1 MYNNEKFET
10 IKPLIFTKNL
20 KDNCKTIA
28 LNKTTRTL
36 GPIRYFPT
44 ANQEWFNSIYTYDN
58 NYIKNIVIADK
69 NLGRLIKSYFNLH
82 FNNKL
87 IANKRIITRFRR
99 LDIKQFFVSKAEL
112 KHTSSKIIITLYV
125 YNEERRI
132 LANRINRI
140 ETILFASSKSK
151 YLSNSL
157 DKKSFLSLKEKLNII
172 KHEKENVSFETLL
185 DELKF
190 SISEE
195 IKLER
200 DNLIRIKNLK
210 NNKGKQLEIKILE
223 KNLDDLLN
231 IIVDCKNYSLSHKY
245 YEKIYDKFFGK
256 TLLEKEIIT
265 IAYYKLL
272 LSLNKSKFEDKFLL
286 NLKPLISKI
295 YNKQVEFNIIN
306 LKALY
311 LNSDIFTQAISLKL
325 KNRNNSLLKVLR
337 SFLYMVKLPKINVI
351 RERFG
356 YTNPKNLWVNLV
368 KNLKVNYIFYNNK
381 DSLDHLLSGLL
392 QNSNFV
398 KELEEYKGNNQY
410 IKYSNKIITNNLLNS
425 VFNSLKYKSIGGV
438 RLEAKGRLTRRFTA
452 SRSVF
457 KIKWKG
463 SLKNIDSSYRGLS
476 SVILRGYIKSNIQ
489 YSIINSKTRNGAFG
503 LKGWISGK

>member
-1 MYNNEKFET
+1 MDNKNKFRT
-10 IKPLIFTKNL
+10 IYPLIFIKKL
-20 KDNCKTIA
+20 KDNCKTIP
-28 LNKTTRTL
+28 LNKIISTL
-36 GPIRYFPT
+36 GTMKYFPT
-44 ANQEWFNSIYTYDN
+44 SNQEWKNSIYTYEN
-58 NYIKNIVIADK
+58 NYIKNMIIADK

-99 LDIKQFFVSKAEL
+99 LAINKIFVSKAEL

-132 LANRINRI
+132 LAHRINRI
-140 ETILFASSKSK
+140 ETILF
-151 YLSNSL
+151 SNSL
-157 DKKSFLSLKEKLNII
+157 DRKTFLSLKDKLNII
-172 KHEKENVSFETLL
+172 KYEKENISFKTLL

-195 IKLER
+195 IKLEK
-200 DNLIRIKNLK
+200 DNIITIKNLK
-210 NNKGKQLEIKILE
+210 NNKEKQLEIKNLE

-231 IIVDCKNYSLSHKY
+231 IIVNCKKNNISHKY
-245 YEKIYDKFFGK
+245 YENIYDKFFCK

-286 NLKPLISKI
+286 NLKPLISII

-306 LKALY
+306 LKSMY

-325 KNRNNSLLKVLR
+325 KNRNNGLLKVLR

-356 YTNPKNLWVNLV
+356 YINPKFL
-368 KNLKVNYIFYNNK
+368 
-381 DSLDHLLSGLL
+381 
-392 QNSNFV
+392 
-398 KELEEYKGNNQY
+398 
-410 IKYSNKIITNNLLNS
+410 
-425 VFNSLKYKSIGGV
+425 
-438 RLEAKGRLTRRFTA
+438 
-452 SRSVF
+452 
-457 KIKWKG
+457 
-463 SLKNIDSSYRGLS
+463 
-476 SVILRGYIKSNIQ
+476 
-489 YSIINSKTRNGAFG
+489 
-503 LKGWISGK
+503 

>member
-1 MYNNEKFET
+1 MYNNDKLRK

-20 KDNCKTIA
+20 KDNCKRIA
-28 LNKTTRTL
+28 SNYITSTL
-36 GPIRYFPT
+36 GTMKYFPI
-44 ANQEWFNSIYTYDN
+44 ANQEWFNSIYTYDS
-58 NYIKNIVIADK
+58 NYTKSIVIADK
-69 NLGRLIKSYFNLH
+69 NLGRLIKNYFNLY

-87 IANKRIITRFRR
+87 IANKRVVTRFRR
-99 LDIKQFFVSKAEL
+99 LITNKIFVSKAEL

-132 LANRINRI
+132 LAHRLNRI
-140 ETILFASSKSK
+140 EAMLFASSS
-151 YLSNSL
+151 YLSSEL
-157 DKKSFLSLKEKLNII
+157 DKNNFLSFKDKLNII
-172 KHEKENVSFETLL
+172 KREKENVSFKTLL
-185 DELKF
+185 DELRF
-190 SISEE
+190 PISEE
-195 IKLER
+195 IKLEKE
-200 DNLIRIKNLK
+200 NLMRIKTLK
-210 NNKGKQLEIKILE
+210 NHKEKQLEIKTLE

-231 IIVDCKNYSLSHKY
+231 IIVNYKYNSFSHNI
-245 YEKIYDKFFGK
+245 YEKIYNKFIGK
-256 TLLEKEIIT
+256 ILLEKEIIT

-272 LSLNKSKFEDKFLL
+272 LSLNKSKFEDKFIL

-295 YNKQVEFNIIN
+295 YNKEVEFNIIN
-306 LKALY
+306 LKAVY

-325 KNRNNSLLKVLR
+325 KNRNNGLLKVLR
-337 SFLYMVKLPKINVI
+337 SFLYMVKLPKINVM

-356 YTNPKNLWVNLV
+356 YINPKNLWINLV
-368 KNLKVNYIFYNNK
+368 KNLKVNYLFYNNK
-381 DSLDHLLSGLL
+381 DSLNQLLSGLL
-392 QNSNFV
+392 QNSNFI
-398 KELEEYKGNNQY
+398 KELEQYKENNKY
-410 IKYSNKIITNNLLNS
+410 VKYSNNITSNNLLNC

-476 SVILRGYIKSNIQ
+476 SVILRGYIKSNVQ